1 MPIFYRGAC
10 VNSYWHLNNPIETGF
25 TARAPGTRPTIHRLM
40 HHIARGTIT
49 SPFISLTRSPAVA
62 WHYAVFD
69 SLEVPT
75 RSNSAYVY
83 EIEINEPL
91 PSGLKLLDPI
101 KEIAKVLPDPTYPG
115 PPYQHD
121 GLPDFVLGVVNPRN
135 MAHFLALQSQQMP
148 FSEGTPRPPN
158 LTLELE
164 TLVRAI
170 RDAEILAQGSIPA
183 AYILNR
189 FDVY

>member
-10 VNSYWHLNNPIETGF
+10 INSYWHLNNPTETGF
-25 TARAPGTRPTIHRLM
+25 TARAPETRPTIHRLM

-49 SPFISLTRSPAVA
+49 SPFVSLTRSPAVA

-75 RSNSAYVY
+75 RSNPAYVY

-91 PSGLKLLDPI
+91 PSGLRLLDPI
-101 KEIAKVLPDPTYPG
+101 KEVAKVLPAPTYPG
-115 PPYQHD
+115 PSYQHD
-121 GLPDFVLGVVNPRN
+121 GPPDFVLGVVNPRN
-135 MAHFLALQSQQMP
+135 MAHFLALQSQQLP
-148 FSEGTPRPPN
+148 FSEGTPRPAN